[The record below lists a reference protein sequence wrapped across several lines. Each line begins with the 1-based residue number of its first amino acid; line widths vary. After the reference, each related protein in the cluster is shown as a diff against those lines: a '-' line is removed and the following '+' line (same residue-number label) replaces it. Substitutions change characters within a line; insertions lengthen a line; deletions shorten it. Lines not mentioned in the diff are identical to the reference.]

1 MSVIQTVRML
11 PNDQNA
17 ERSVLGSILI
27 DKDCADSVF
36 AALRQDQ
43 FYSNA
48 HELIYGAMMEL
59 DRSGSAVDAITLVSY
74 LERKKRLRSVGGAF
88 YITGLTEEVPSAA
101 NVLQYAEIVREKSYL
116 REMIYLSRS
125 MAGGAYDLK
134 ESKRLAIDA
143 EKKLRGIYE
152 EEPEQSFEDLMN
164 ESVESIYNPN
174 LILTGFS
181 KIDSV
186 TGGLTRG
193 EITTIASRPGHGK
206 TTTAANLISRLCGN
220 DNTVIIF
227 NREMM
232 NKQMIQKL
240 IMIEARGRISG
251 FSLRRGISERD
262 REIIE
267 EIRSDGSFLRKYS
280 RLYMFDRIKTLDGS
294 IIEINKIR
302 PDVIID
308 DYIQLV
314 KVRGEEDKR
323 LGIVRIMGEYKWA
336 AKNNDAAVV
345 VLSQLN
351 RSLDNRTDKRPRL
364 SDLAESGSIEN
375 DSEAV
380 IFAYRDWLYN
390 TEDSDDGPNGI
401 RYIVSKNRF
410 GTPATV
416 VMGWAGD
423 YSIITDTVAEAER
436 ITP

>member
-1 MSVIQTVRML
+1 ML
-11 PNDQNA
+11 PNDPNA
-17 ERSVLGSILI
+17 ERAVLGSVLI

-36 AALRQDQ
+36 AAVRQDQ

-48 HELIYGAMMEL
+48 HGLIYAAMKEL
-59 DRSGSAVDAITLVSY
+59 AQSGSVVDAITLVSY
-74 LERKKRLRSVGGAF
+74 LERKKRLKSVGGAF
-88 YITGLTEEVPSAA
+88 YITGLAEGIPSAA
-101 NVLQYAEIVREKSYL
+101 NVLQYAGIIREKFYL
-116 REMIYLSRS
+116 REMINLSRS
-125 MAGGAYDLK
+125 MSEGAYNLR
-134 ESKRLAIDA
+134 ESKRLAIDT
-143 EKKLRGIYE
+143 EKGLRGIYE
-152 EEPEQSFEDLMN
+152 EEPEQTFEELMA
-164 ESVESIYNPN
+164 ESVESIYNPS

-181 KIDSV
+181 KWDSV

-206 TTTAANLISRLCGN
+206 TTTAANLINKLCGN
-220 DNTVIIF
+220 GNTVIIF

-240 IMIEARGRISG
+240 IMIEARGQISG

-262 REIIE
+262 RGIIE
-267 EIRSDGSFLRKYS
+267 EIRTDGSFLRKYS
-280 RLYMFDRIKTLDGS
+280 QLHMFDRIKTLDGS
-294 IIEINKIR
+294 IVEINKIR

-336 AKNNDAAVV
+336 AKNNDAAVI

-401 RYIVSKNRF
+401 RYIISKNRF

-423 YSIITDTVAEAER
+423 YSIITDTIDEAER
-436 ITP
+436 IST